1 MKVGSSMTTCLDLP
15 RGKRGRCKRT
25 VAKRLQESWLEELVW
40 SADPQRSWQVQCWLG
55 VFPVHWRQLPDPS
68 FLNQQIASIRTCLD
82 GSYEEL
88 LVAMVQDPALQISL
102 NGLANH
108 RRKPNEN
115 FARELLELFTVGAG
129 GFSEQ
134 DVSEAARALTGFR
147 MNASRQLVLK
157 SRRHDGG
164 LKTILGRSDRF
175 DPIGLVR
182 WLTQQPS
189 TAKHI
194 AFRVWRQVIG
204 TVPSPVRLDQLA
216 HSWQKQ
222 DLSIP
227 WLMDTLL
234 SSSEA
239 EISLRKGHKLADPLE
254 MVSRS
259 LRLIGS
265 RHQDALSVTLKGLKA
280 MGQSPFEPP
289 NVGGWPVNEGWL
301 NVRWLH
307 ARKRTLRELIRHE
320 EIWSSRTMSDHLDPS
335 LTARPPLTMSL
346 PAPSSRDNVMR
357 LLLDPVWQL
366 S

>member
-1 MKVGSSMTTCLDLP
+1 MNGALSLQNCHELP
-15 RGKRGRCKRT
+15 RGQRGRCKRT
-25 VAKRLQESWLEELVW
+25 VARQLQEFWLQELVW
-40 SADPQRSWQVQCWLG
+40 GADTQRSWQVQCWLG

-68 FLNQQIASIRTCLD
+68 LLHQQIASISACLD
-82 GSYEEL
+82 GSYDEL

-115 FARELLELFTVGAG
+115 FARELLELFSLGAG

-147 MNASRQLVLK
+147 MNAGRHLELQ

-164 LKTILGRSDRF
+164 LKTILGRSERF
-175 DPIGLVR
+175 DPISLAR
-182 WLTQQPS
+182 WLSQQPA

-194 AFRVWRQVIG
+194 ALRVWRQVIG
-204 TVPSPVRLDQLA
+204 TVPSPVRLRQLA
-216 HSWQKQ
+216 DSWQKQ
-222 DLSIP
+222 DLSLP
-227 WLMDTLL
+227 WLMDALVT
-234 SSSEA
+234 SSEA
-239 EISLRKGHKLADPLE
+239 EISRRMGQKLADPLE

-265 RHQDALSVTLKGLKA
+265 RHSDAVGLTLKGLQA

-307 ARKRTLRELIRHE
+307 ARKRTLRALIRNE
-320 EIWSSRTMSDHLDPS
+320 EIWSSRTLSDVLESS
-335 LTARPPLTMSL
+335 LTGRPPLTMSL
-346 PAPSSRDNVMR
+346 PAPSSRDNVAR

>member
-1 MKVGSSMTTCLDLP
+1 MNRASLLPTCFGLP
-15 RGKRGRCKRT
+15 RGERGRCKRT
-25 VAKRLQESWLEELVW
+25 VATQLQKSWLEELVW
-40 SADPQRSWQVQCWLG
+40 GVDAQRSWQVQCWLG
-55 VFPVHWRQLPDPS
+55 VVPVHWRQLPDPS
-68 FLNQQIASIRTCLD
+68 LLNQQIESIRTCLD

-108 RRKPNEN
+108 RMNPNEN
-115 FARELLELFTVGAG
+115 FARELLELFSVGAG
-129 GFSEQ
+129 GFSEE
-134 DVSEAARALTGFR
+134 DVREAARALTGFR
-147 MNASRQLVLK
+147 MNASRHLVLQ

-175 DPIGLVR
+175 DPISLVR
-182 WLTQQPS
+182 WLTQQPA

-194 AFRVWRQVIG
+194 ALRVWGQVIG
-204 TVPSPVRLDQLA
+204 TLPSPGRLRQLA
-216 HSWQKQ
+216 DSWRKQ
-222 DLSIP
+222 DLSLT
-227 WLMDTLL
+227 WLMDALVT
-234 SSSEA
+234 SPEA
-239 EISLRKGHKLADPLE
+239 DISRRMGQKLADPLD
-254 MVSRS
+254 MVCRS

-265 RHQDALSVTLKGLKA
+265 RHPDAVDVTLKGLKA

-307 ARKRTLRELIRHE
+307 ARKRTLRKLIRNE
-320 EIWSSRTMSDHLDPS
+320 EIWSSRTLSDALQPS
-335 LTARPPLTMSL
+335 LTVRPPLTISL
-346 PAPSSRDNVMR
+346 PAPSSRDHVAR

>member
-1 MKVGSSMTTCLDLP
+1 MNNDLPLPNCLDLA
-15 RGKRGRCKRT
+15 RKKRGRCKRA
-25 VAKRLQESWLEELVW
+25 VAKQLQESWLEELVW
-40 SADPQRSWQVQCWLG
+40 SADVQRSWQVQCWLG

-68 FLNQQIASIRTCLD
+68 LLNQQIASIRACLD
-82 GSYEEL
+82 GSYDEL

-108 RRKPNEN
+108 RGKPNEN
-115 FARELLELFTVGAG
+115 FARELLELFSVGVG

-147 MNASRQLVLK
+147 MNDDRHLLLQA
-157 SRRHDGG
+157 RRHDRGF
-164 LKTILGRSDRF
+164 KTILGRSERF
-175 DPIGLVR
+175 DPISLVR
-182 WLTQQPS
+182 WLTQQPA

-194 AFRVWRQVIG
+194 AFRLWRQVIG
-204 TVPSPVRLDQLA
+204 TVPSSGRLRQLA
-216 HSWQKQ
+216 ESWQKQ
-222 DLSIP
+222 DLSLP
-227 WLMDTLL
+227 WLMDALVN
-234 SSSEA
+234 SSEG
-239 EISLRKGHKLADPLE
+239 EKSRRMGQKLADPLD
-254 MVSRS
+254 MVCRS

-265 RHQDALSVTLKGLKA
+265 RHPDAVGVTLKGLKA

-307 ARKRTLRELIRHE
+307 ARKRTLRELIRNE
-320 EIWSSRTMSDHLDPS
+320 EIWSSRTLSDVLRPS

-346 PAPSSRDNVMR
+346 PASSSRDNVAR